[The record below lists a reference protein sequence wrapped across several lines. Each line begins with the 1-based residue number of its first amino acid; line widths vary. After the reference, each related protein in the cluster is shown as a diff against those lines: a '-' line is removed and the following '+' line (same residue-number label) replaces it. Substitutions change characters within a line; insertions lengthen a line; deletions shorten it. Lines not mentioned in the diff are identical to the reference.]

1 MGVMYCSLVSG
12 EYPATGTDFLGRL
25 RAAQDLDLFSFTEV
39 SWSALERLLEPNPLE
54 RPAASE
60 VVKIMKMK

>member
-1 MGVMYCSLVSG
+1 MSFKHWL
-12 EYPATGTDFLGRL
+12 TFIHIKIDFRTFRPIYENLSNEIISSYL
-25 RAAQDLDLFSFTEV
+25 FKSAQEN
-39 SWSALERLLEPNPLE
+39 LLEPNPLE